1 MESCLTQRERVLNK
15 FNDTE
20 GEMDT
25 VEERMRQ
32 VQARMQRM
40 IAGALTNEEEF
51 DLPELRSSKYFSP
64 RSLY

>member
-1 MESCLTQRERVLNK
+1 MRIHRIGQEQSVVVRRFIVK
-15 FNDTE
+15 
-20 GEMDT
+20 DT

-51 DLPELRSSKYFSP
+51 DLPELRSSKFFSP
-64 RSLY
+64 GSLY